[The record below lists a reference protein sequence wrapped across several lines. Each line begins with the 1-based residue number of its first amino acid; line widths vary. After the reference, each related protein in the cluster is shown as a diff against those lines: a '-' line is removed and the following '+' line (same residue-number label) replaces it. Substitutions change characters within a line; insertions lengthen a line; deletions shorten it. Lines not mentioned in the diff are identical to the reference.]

1 MAKISN
7 VINFDSLRALH
18 RYITDT
24 PYGSIFQAEHIRESV
39 TGDERFTGTKSYD
52 EAMDLFLHGWRTE
65 AQILTKKLNDI
76 KIDNATKQ
84 KTTYDVVGYQ
94 ASVPRYLQGIPTN
107 MYNKKKVS
115 EKKKIITLVKD
126 IGYHAGISKQ
136 VIEKESIKVLHLV
149 RTLETQGYAVN
160 LYIIFGSTDK
170 KQGILC
176 RLKIKSA
183 SERLNVSKVAFP
195 LVHPSMLRR
204 ILFRLIEVDPTLH
217 GSFVGYG
224 TPLAEDDLKKYL
236 KKGEIFI
243 KKIQK

>member
-1 MAKISN
+1 MSKITG
-7 VINFDSLRALH
+7 VHNFNSLNELY

-24 PYGSIFQAEHIRESV
+24 PYGSIFQAEHIRSSI
-39 TGDERFTGTKSYD
+39 TGNEWFTGTKSYD
-52 EAMDLFLHGWRTE
+52 EAVDLFLHGWRAE
-65 AQILTKKLNDI
+65 AQVLTKKLNDI

-126 IGYHAGISKQ
+126 ISYHAGISKQ
-136 VIEKESIKVLHLV
+136 VIEEESIKVLHLV

-160 LYIIFGSTDK
+160 LYIILGSADK
-170 KQGILC
+170 KQGVLC
-176 RLKIKSA
+176 RIKIKSA

-217 GSFVGYG
+217 GSFNAYG
-224 TPLAEDDLKKYL
+224 VPLEEDALKKYL